1 MVKFIFDEFAAERV
15 AVDPEYVRG
24 ARAVAVNAVQNAFD
38 EALLKLSNRLV
49 KEDAMFHHLTH
60 KPFQLILQFGT
71 LQKFKRYGFPGLLS
85 NPICLI

>member
-1 MVKFIFDEFAAERV
+1 MVKLVFDEFAAERV
-15 AVDPEYVRG
+15 AVDPEHVRC

-60 KPFQLILQFGT
+60 KPFQSILQFGT
-71 LQKFKRYGFPGLLS
+71 LQKFKRYGSPGLLS
-85 NPICLI
+85 NLICLI